1 MADSKISALAQ
12 AAALTGVEALPIV
25 QGGAT
30 VKGSVQQL
38 ATAITGATGTN
49 GETVTTSKPRVDL
62 TQTWNNVATTFTGVK
77 LNVTDTAS
85 AAGSLL
91 ADFQVG
97 GVSKFSVDKTGFVSV
112 KPGALSIASSDAPT
126 TGIGMA
132 NAGNNPEV
140 RISVGG
146 AQYVSCKQN
155 FVHFTKSLSLST
167 DSNQPT
173 LGPILANDAN
183 NTLAQRNGVN
193 AQTFRVY
200 NTFTDA
206 SNYERGFM
214 RWNSNVLEIG
224 AEAGGTGQSRELKIV
239 GGTQIGVGLTLSAAG
254 SAAMDFISAGS
265 AINLRLSG
273 ADANVQ
279 SSFSLSWASGST
291 VTVGNDLRIAR
302 SAASVLAINNASTGG
317 GALQVTEMTAPAAP
331 ATNSIRIYAE
341 DDGAGKTRL
350 MALFATGAAQ
360 QLAIEP

>member
-1 MADSKISALAQ
+1 MADTKISDLTAASALAG
-12 AAALTGVEALPIV
+12 ADIAPVV
-25 QGGAT
+25 QGGAN
-30 VKGSVQQL
+30 VKATVQQII
-38 ATAITGATGTN
+38 TAATGATGTN
-49 GETVTTSKPRVDL
+49 GETVTTSKPRADL
-62 TQTWNNVATTFTGVK
+62 TQTWNNVSTTFTGVK
-77 LNVTDTAS
+77 FNVTDTAS
-85 AAGSLL
+85 AAASLL
-91 ADFQVG
+91 MDLQVG
-97 GVSKFSVDKTGFVSV
+97 GASRFSVSKEGRLAV
-112 KPGALSIASSDAPT
+112 
-126 TGIGMA
+126 
-132 NAGNNPEV
+132 AGLNNPHSWAYIWGE
-140 RISVGG
+140 G
-146 AQYVSCKQN
+146 AAWN
-155 FVHFTKSLSLST
+155 FNAYANQMLSMNGETRALALNANMRLGWTST
-167 DSNQPT
+167 GAANT
-173 LGPILANDAN
+173 GPYDLILARDAA
-183 NTLAQRNGVN
+183 NTLAQLNGVN
-193 AQTFRVY
+193 AQTFRLY
-200 NTFTDA
+200 NTYTDA

-214 RWNSNVLEIG
+214 RWNTNVLEIG

-254 SAAMDFISAGS
+254 SAVMDFISAGS

-273 ADANVQ
+273 ANANVQ